1 MGGSALTVFTRGY
14 SKEEYLQL
22 QEELVSKLSNIYNT
36 VLTIASYSNKD
47 SYGDLD
53 LIVTQYTNK

>member
-1 MGGSALTVFTRGY
+1 MGGNALTVFTRRY
-14 SKEEYLQL
+14 SKQEYLEL